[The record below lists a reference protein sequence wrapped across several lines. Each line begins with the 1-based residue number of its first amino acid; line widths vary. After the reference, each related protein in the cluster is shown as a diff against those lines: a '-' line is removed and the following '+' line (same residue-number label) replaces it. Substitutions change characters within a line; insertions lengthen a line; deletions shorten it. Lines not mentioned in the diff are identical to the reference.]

1 MSVSVYGSHVLL
13 LRCAVLIVR
22 KLNNN
27 VALAREDS
35 GKELV
40 VFGKGIGYPK
50 TPYTLYN
57 ETRISKRFYG
67 VSDKVLS
74 IVASLS
80 DDALLA
86 ATEIADLAHNEL
98 GCSLN
103 PNLAFTL
110 ADHIQFAIS
119 RTAEGISIENPLAS
133 EIAAVYP
140 RETAIGHRGVKIAR
154 RCCKAPIPGIEAY
167 AIAMHLVNG
176 EMQNAGSMGDMSLV
190 MESTELIERLMVI
203 VEQALGQ
210 RTDRFSYAY
219 MSFATHLRYLIGRLM
234 RSTEGRQQ
242 AGAED
247 ELLEQVGKDFP
258 LAYECASDINDYLAR
273 ERGWQCTP
281 EELLYLTM
289 HVNRFARAQ

>member
-1 MSVSVYGSHVLL
+1 MSACGWLVSL

-50 TPYTLYN
+50 TPYTLYD
-57 ETRISKRFYG
+57 ESRISKRFYG
-67 VSDKVLS
+67 VSDKVLR

-86 ATEIADLAHNEL
+86 ATEIVELAHSEL

-119 RTAEGISIENPLAS
+119 RTTEGIPIENPLAA

-140 RETAIGHRGVKIAR
+140 RETAIGHRGVEIAHR
-154 RCCKAPIPGIEAY
+154 YCRVQIPSTEAY

-176 EMQNAGSMGDMSLV
+176 EMQNTGSMGDMSLV
-190 MESTELIERLMVI
+190 MESTELIEKLMVI
-203 VEQALGQ
+203 VERVLDQ
-210 RTDRFSYAY
+210 RIDRFSYAY
-219 MSFATHLRYLIGRLM
+219 MCFATHLRYLIG
-234 RSTEGRQQ
+234 
-242 AGAED
+242 
-247 ELLEQVGKDFP
+247 
-258 LAYECASDINDYLAR
+258 
-273 ERGWQCTP
+273 
-281 EELLYLTM
+281 
-289 HVNRFARAQ
+289 

>member
-1 MSVSVYGSHVLL
+1 M
-13 LRCAVLIVR
+13 
-22 KLNNN
+22 
-27 VALAREDS
+27 ALAREDS
-35 GKELV
+35 GTELV
-40 VFGKGIGYPK
+40 VFGRGIGYPK

-57 ETRISKRFYG
+57 ETRINKRFYG
-67 VSDKVLS
+67 VSDKVLR

-86 ATEIADLAHNEL
+86 ATEIAELAQSEL

-119 RTAEGISIENPLAS
+119 RTTESIAIENPLAS

-140 RETAIGHRGVKIAR
+140 RETAIGHRGVEIAHR
-154 RCCKAPIPGIEAY
+154 YCGVQIPSTEAY

-203 VEQALGQ
+203 VERVLDQ
-210 RTDRFSYAY
+210 RIDRFSHAY

-234 RSTEGRQQ
+234 RPTEDKQQ
-242 AGAED
+242 AGTED

-258 LAYECASDINDYLAR
+258 LAYRCASDINDHLAR
-273 ERGWQCTP
+273 ERGWHCSP